1 MIKGVE
7 LLFCS
12 QADALRLFN
21 CKGTMQEVAQTMLE
35 LSQAHYV
42 IITFGE
48 QGALLWNG
56 KAWLHEAAR
65 PTQIIDRL
73 GAGDAL
79 AAGLIHGWLN
89 GNLSDGLRYG
99 VTLAALAL
107 SQLGDMLITNKT
119 ELEKLSQA
127 SSTLLR

>member
-1 MIKGVE
+1 MKGVE

-12 QADALRLFN
+12 QADAVRLFN
-21 CKGTMQEVAQTMLE
+21 CKGTIQEMAQAMLE
-35 LSQAHYV
+35 LSKAHYV
-42 IITFGE
+42 IVTFGE

-56 KAWLHEAAR
+56 KEWLYEPAR

-79 AAGLIHGWLN
+79 AAGVIHGWLN
-89 GNLSDGLRYG
+89 DDVTSGLRYG

-107 SQLGDMLITNKT
+107 GQLGDMLVTNKI
-119 ELEKLSQA
+119 ELEKLVRG
-127 SSTLLR
+127 SSALLR